1 MALSL
6 SPAEAGPA
14 GRYPAS
20 LFRGARTFL
29 ALLAQAA
36 AARPSG
42 GVRYS
47 RFGDGLR
54 VKSRIGPNVRYGW
67 KADISQ
73 LRAHRR
79 LL

>member
-1 MALSL
+1 MLSVALSL
-6 SPAEAGPA
+6 NLAEAKPA

-42 GVRYS
+42 RRDIVRS
-47 RFGDGLR
+47 EAGFECISSTDRNW
-54 VKSRIGPNVRYGW
+54 RIARLPPCAPQVRT
-67 KADISQ
+67 
-73 LRAHRR
+73 
-79 LL
+79 